1 MLDLVGFL
9 EGFGVEFHLELVAVM
24 ELGWVL
30 VFVSFVVKE
39 DDAVFKDEV
48 AVDNPAD
55 DKLFLADGVFFQH
68 GKGCFAVEFVQIAQ
82 NQLAKFG
89 VKEAENFVQIH
100 PFLNWVWGLNL
111 GKGLLEVCQADLLAQ
126 LQALH
131 EFMGG
136 RAESCA
142 GDAAFLTQLR

>member
-1 MLDLVGFL
+1 MVSLHPHDLYFLASEEDEVGVDLLDLVGFL
-9 EGFGVEFHLELVAVM
+9 EGFGVEFHLELIAVL

-48 AVDNPAD
+48 AVNDPAD

-68 GKGCFAVEFVQIAQ
+68 GKRCFSVEFVQIAQ
-82 NQLAKFG
+82 NQLAKLG

-100 PFLNWVWGLNL
+100 PFLNRVWGLDL
-111 GKGLLEVCQADLLAQ
+111 GKGLLKVCQANLLA
-126 LQALH
+126 
-131 EFMGG
+131 
-136 RAESCA
+136 
-142 GDAAFLTQLR
+142 